1 MSSNASLHIPHICSL
16 ESVGEGEEAGNSKLG
31 YHSLGIGFLHQ
42 TRPEFVFVLAV
53 SHKHELRRLFF
64 PGRVWHIVFAVPHWD
79 AIVDDDFL
87 PLAQAPEVEVKYA

>member
-1 MSSNASLHIPHICSL
+1 MAHAPLVCSL
-16 ESVGEGEEAGNSKLG
+16 EIVGEWGGGGGLRFG

-79 AIVDDDFL
+79 AIVDDDLL